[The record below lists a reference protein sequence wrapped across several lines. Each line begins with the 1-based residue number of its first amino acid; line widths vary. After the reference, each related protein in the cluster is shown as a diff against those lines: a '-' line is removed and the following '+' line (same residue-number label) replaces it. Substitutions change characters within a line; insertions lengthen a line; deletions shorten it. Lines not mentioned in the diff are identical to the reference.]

1 MIEYFLDSTQATE
14 AFGARLAKAVVNDC
28 VTYLSGELGT
38 GKTTL
43 VRGFLHACGYQGS
56 VKSPTYTLL
65 EPYAINAIQLIHLD
79 LYRLADPDELEFIG
93 LRDLLTEQAILLVEW
108 PERGRG
114 ALPNPDLVVGLNYKG
129 NGRLC
134 RLAAGSERGEEIL
147 ERFQTHQNGNG

>member
-1 MIEYFLDSTQATE
+1 MIEYFLDSSQATE
-14 AFGARLAKAVVNDC
+14 AFGARLAKAVVDDC
-28 VTYLSGELGT
+28 VIYLSGNLGT

-43 VRGFLHACGYQGS
+43 VRGFLYAYGHQGP

-65 EPYAINAIQLIHLD
+65 EPYSINAVQLIHLD

-93 LRDLLTEQAILLVEW
+93 LRDLLTEQAILLIEW

-114 ALPNPDLVVGLNYKG
+114 ALPNPDVVVVLNYKG

-134 RLAAGSERGEEIL
+134 RLAASSERGEKIL
-147 ERFQTHQNGNG
+147 EGFQTHQNGHG